1 MNNDPF
7 DSSAPE
13 RFFPASMVTEGVQ
26 ENRHSI
32 EGLADRIISLEQA
45 SMFHKPCQGAR
56 AGQDIAQ
63 IRERTRN
70 LEFVFYA
77 VTAAMVIV
85 MGLLTAGTVWVVMDS
100 DDRVDQVE
108 KRMRSIE

>member
-1 MNNDPF
+1 
-7 DSSAPE
+7 
-13 RFFPASMVTEGVQ
+13 
-26 ENRHSI
+26 
-32 EGLADRIISLEQA
+32 
-45 SMFHKPCQGAR
+45 MFHKPCQGAR